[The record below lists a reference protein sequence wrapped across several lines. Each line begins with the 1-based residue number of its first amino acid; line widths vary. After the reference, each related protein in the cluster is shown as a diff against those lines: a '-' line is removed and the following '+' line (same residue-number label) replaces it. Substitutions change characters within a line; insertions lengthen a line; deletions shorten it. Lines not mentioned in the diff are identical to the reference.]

1 MPPVRYTTVGAVV
14 LAFVIAAVAVRVAQ
28 AIVHR
33 ALNTLD
39 IVGSENRTAV
49 HERARQL
56 IRALTLLA
64 YGVAALGA
72 ISLALNRFGVNEPA
86 WNPRLLLHWLLTHG
100 VNVVII
106 LVGAFIV
113 VRAANLAIEHLR
125 FKLARRRATTDLEW
139 QRRAATLGGIL
150 TSLVTATVAF
160 VAILM
165 LLRELTIDV
174 LPILTG
180 AGIAG
185 LAIGFGAQSLVK
197 DTLSGL
203 FMIVEDQYGV
213 GDVIDTG
220 TIVGTVEEVTL
231 RITRMRDGDGVVWY
245 VRNGEILRLGNRS
258 QGWSVA
264 IVDVQLAYTDD
275 IARVTG
281 IMTAAI
287 ADLADQ
293 DEWSDVLME
302 TPHVTGI
309 EAMTQGLVTLRVTA
323 QVRANER
330 DGVQREIRSR
340 LKTAFD
346 ANDVHMPVPF
356 TGPVG

>member
-14 LAFVIAAVAVRVAQ
+14 LAFVIAAVAVRVAH

-33 ALNTLD
+33 ALDTLD

-49 HERARQL
+49 HARARQL

-64 YGVAALGA
+64 YGAAALAA

-150 TSLVTATVAF
+150 TSLVTVTVAF

-185 LAIGFGAQSLVK
+185 LAIGFGAQNLVR
-197 DTLSGL
+197 DVISGFFL
-203 FMIVEDQYGV
+203 ILEDQVRV
-213 GDVIDTG
+213 GDLARINGVA
-220 TIVGTVEEVTL
+220 GTVEQINL
-231 RITRMRDGDGVVWY
+231 RTIVVRDGDGAVQVFPNGTITALANLSKQFAFAVVDLRVAYIENMDRVMGTLREVGASMERDPSWHAL
-245 VRNGEILRLGNRS
+245 VLEPLEI
-258 QGWSVA
+258 V
-264 IVDVQLAYTDD
+264 
-275 IARVTG
+275 G
-281 IMTAAI
+281 IES
-287 ADLADQ
+287 LADGAAT
-293 DEWSDVLME
+293 VRVKFK
-302 TPHVTGI
+302 TPPLY
-309 EAMTQGLVTLRVTA
+309 QGKV
-323 QVRANER
+323 ANELR
-330 DGVQREIRSR
+330 RRVLG
-340 LKTAFD
+340 AF
-346 ANDVHMPVPF
+346 
-356 TGPVG
+356 VGRRIKPYG